1 MTDRSTHP
9 GVRQWWK
16 SLRDPKTLSNSPQN
30 GPESA
35 KTASVD
41 DRHVNAP
48 RGSSI
53 VEFTPG
59 PQKVSNCPQN
69 GPESAKTASV
79 DDRHVNAPRGSSM
92 VEITPGPQ
100 NTE

>member
-1 MTDRSTHP
+1 MHP
-9 GVRQWWK
+9 GVRQSWK

-30 GPESA
+30 GSEST

-53 VEFTPG
+53 VEITPG
-59 PQKVSNCPQN
+59 PQKVSNSPQN
-69 GPESAKTASV
+69 GPESAKSASV
-79 DDRHVNAPRGSSM
+79 DDRHVNAHRESSI
-92 VEITPGPQ
+92 VQITPGPQ
-100 NTE
+100 NTEY

>member
-1 MTDRSTHP
+1 MTDTKMNP
-9 GVRQWWK
+9 GVRQSWK

-41 DRHVNAP
+41 VRHVKSPRGSSIVEITPGPQKVSNSPQNGPESAKTTSVDDRHVNAP

-53 VEFTPG
+53 VE
-59 PQKVSNCPQN
+59 
-69 GPESAKTASV
+69 
-79 DDRHVNAPRGSSM
+79 
-92 VEITPGPQ
+92 ITPVPQ